1 MEHQQRPRAAIVLE
15 RVVAS
20 GRIREP
26 ERAGE
31 LSKQR
36 HRISL

>member
-1 MEHQQRPRAAIVLE
+1 MEHQQRPRASVVLQ

-26 ERAGE
+26 EGAGE
-31 LSKQR
+31 LSQQR